1 MFRFESF
8 TFLQE
13 QLNESNENSK
23 QSYYSELSS
32 KLLILLLA
40 RKRIGPF
47 QKPFQIIK
55 KFPEYLL
62 CFMKINL

>member
-1 MFRFESF
+1 MFLFESF
-8 TFLQE
+8 KFLQE
-13 QLNESNENSK
+13 KLNESNENSK

-47 QKPFQIIK
+47 QKPF
-55 KFPEYLL
+55 
-62 CFMKINL
+62 